1 MSSHTLPP
9 ATAAHTQDIRLLASI
24 LAEAEVSLT
33 AKGVL
38 AYTLT
43 RPPGQVLTRGEVLAT
58 SQDAR
63 HTLDAALAQLV
74 EVGWLIPTGQPGDQG
89 YMLRE
94 EGRADTPNVHG
105 TRCGYTPGNAG
116 NAGNAD
122 PTAARAAR
130 AGGSSSDRAG
140 ER

>member
-9 ATAAHTQDIRLLASI
+9 AAAAHTQDIRLLASI

-38 AYTLT
+38 TYTLT
-43 RPPGQVLTRGEVLAT
+43 RPPGQVLTRAEVLAT

-63 HTLDAALAQLV
+63 HTLDAALAELV
-74 EVGWLIPTGQPGDQG
+74 EVGWLIPTGQPSDQG

-105 TRCGYTPGNAG
+105 TRRGSTPG